1 MTPTLKGDK
10 DMKLLKIEDDK
21 GHYFIAQDKFA
32 TVDKI
37 TKEDILRLVNLTLS
51 EEEVEF
57 DEYKDDNLKN
67 QAHQIIYK
75 SIFGKL
81 QELKERRKEFKDDSD
96 RLYLSEYER
105 YRDEPTK
112 VDTDDEGEDDPPPE
126 ETETVDESPPEDF
139 DDLLNGL

>member
-1 MTPTLKGDK
+1 
-10 DMKLLKIEDDK
+10 MKLLKIEDNLGYYCDNQ
-21 GHYFIAQDKFA
+21 GEFA

-37 TKEDILRLVNLTLS
+37 TKDDILRLVNLTLS

-75 SIFGKL
+75 SIFDKL
-81 QELKERRKEFKDDSD
+81 QELKERRKEFKDESD

-105 YRDEPTK
+105 YRDEPSQQ
-112 VDTDDEGEDDPPPE
+112 EA
-126 ETETVDESPPEDF
+126 
-139 DDLLNGL
+139 